1 MGLEGVKKRLVN
13 CGLFFRAAS
22 WATRKTPR
30 VFMYHRFSSNDAR
43 GRVPAPAFKWQL
55 GVLSKGWRVMTLG
68 EYIALL
74 RKGESP
80 PSYTVVLTVDDG
92 YRDFYKYAY
101 PYLREF
107 SLPATFFPTVN
118 FLDGEWLWWD
128 RINYAFEKVGKKR
141 FTLDFHGKSFD
152 IDLGT
157 PDKKERSW
165 LELSNFC
172 TTVEN
177 DLKWELIGTL
187 EVGLEIEMPLS
198 PTEDY
203 AAVSWKELKELHVN
217 GIEIGSHTLDHP
229 IVSRIGIDTLK
240 KELSLSKARLEEFLG
255 AKVPSFCYP
264 NGKRDDLNGE
274 VRDEV
279 EKAGYAGAVVSYNAT
294 ESPDLYRIPR
304 MGADADQVDFLW
316 KLCGMETFVQRLK
329 RPAKGRRA

>member
-1 MGLEGVKKRLVN
+1 MGLEGIKKRLVN
-13 CGLFFRAAS
+13 CGLFFKAAS
-22 WATRKTPR
+22 WATRKSPR
-30 VFMYHRFSSNDAR
+30 VFMYHRFSSDDRAR
-43 GRVPAPAFKWQL
+43 GRVSAHIFKWQL
-55 GVLSKGWRVMTLG
+55 GVLSKGWRVITLG
-68 EYIALL
+68 EYTAIL
-74 RKGESP
+74 RRGQSP

-101 PYLREF
+101 PCLREF

-118 FLDGEWLWWD
+118 FLDGKWLWWD
-128 RINYAFEKVGKKR
+128 RINYAFEKTGKKK
-141 FTLDFHGKSFD
+141 FVFEFSGKSFD

-157 PDKKERSW
+157 AEKKERSC
-165 LELSNFC
+165 LKLSDFC
-172 TTVEN
+172 VKADN
-177 DLKWELIGTL
+177 DLKWALIGEL
-187 EVGLEIEMPLS
+187 EKGLDVKMPPS
-198 PTEDY
+198 PAEDY
-203 AAVSWKELKELHVN
+203 RAVSWEELKELHAN

-255 AKVPSFCYP
+255 AKVASFCYP

-294 ESPDLYRIPR
+294 GAPDLYRIPR
-304 MGADADQVDFLW
+304 MGADADRVDFLW

-329 RPAKGRRA
+329 RRIS